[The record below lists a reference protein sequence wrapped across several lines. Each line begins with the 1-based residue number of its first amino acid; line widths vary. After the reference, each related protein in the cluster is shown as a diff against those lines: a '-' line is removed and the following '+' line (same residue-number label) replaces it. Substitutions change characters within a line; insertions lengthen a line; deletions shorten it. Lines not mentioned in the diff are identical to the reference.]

1 MTSDRGKNLT
11 NLVSKPTNISR
22 EVPLNLGAEQALLG
36 AIISNNLALEKVDN
50 FLIVQLLL
58 MI

>member
-1 MTSDRGKNLT
+1 MATDQGKNLT

-50 FLIVQLLL
+50 FLEPEHFSR
-58 MI
+58 